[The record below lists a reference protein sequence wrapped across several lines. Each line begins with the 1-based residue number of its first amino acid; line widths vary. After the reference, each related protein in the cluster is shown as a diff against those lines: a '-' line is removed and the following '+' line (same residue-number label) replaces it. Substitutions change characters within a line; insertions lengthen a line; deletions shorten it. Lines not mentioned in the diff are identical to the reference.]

1 MVEVAR
7 DGKTANNV
15 RRSGVGIVALARHLD
30 LSVSTISRALN
41 GYSDVSK
48 STRSRVEDAAIQ
60 LGYTPNARAQKLRLG
75 RTDSVAFVLSPSQRQ
90 YADPFYLPLLTA
102 IDENLSRLGI
112 DLVVTA
118 SQIGE
123 HELDVY
129 QHLID
134 GRRVDGV
141 IFSRTRAND
150 GRIAFCQQRGF
161 PFVALGR
168 SANSDAFASV
178 DVDHG
183 WSGHHAAKTLIDL
196 GHRSLSLL
204 NTTTRHS
211 YSEHCE
217 AGFRLAIEESGNPID
232 FSLIEGGMTE
242 ESGDAIARA
251 LLAKPS
257 RPTGFVCGNDAMALG
272 VMHAIAQAG
281 LVVGRDV
288 SVIGST
294 DVPIARFVSPGLT
307 SYAAPIDEVGKMLV
321 EFLHHQLRRGG
332 HADPEAVIFRPEYRA
347 RGSHGP
353 SRQ

>member
-1 MVEVAR
+1 MVEVVRVSKTVDTAR
-7 DGKTANNV
+7 QG
-15 RRSGVGIVALARHLD
+15 GVGIVALARHLD

-48 STRSRVEDAAIQ
+48 STRSRIEDAAIR

-90 YADPFYLPLLTA
+90 YADPFYLPLLTS
-102 IDENLSRLGI
+102 IDENLSRLGL

-129 QHLID
+129 QRLID
-134 GRRVDGV
+134 GHRVDGV

-150 GRIAFCQQRGF
+150 GRIAFCQQRRF
-161 PFVALGR
+161 PFVTLGR
-168 SANSDAFASV
+168 SASSDPFASV

-196 GHRSLSLL
+196 GHRSLALL
-204 NTTTRHS
+204 NTTTHNS

-217 AGFRLAIEESGNPID
+217 AGFRLALEKSGNLID

-242 ESGDAIARA
+242 ESGDAIART

-288 SVIGST
+288 SVIGSN

-307 SYAAPIDEVGKMLV
+307 SYAAPVDEVGKMLV
-321 EFLHHQLRRGG
+321 TLLHHQLTRSD
-332 HADPEAVIFRPEYRA
+332 APPEGVIFRPEFRG

-353 SRQ
+353 SRE